1 MFIFLGIEATGT
13 DEDNRLCQ
21 IAFKIEEGMSLN

>member
-1 MFIFLGIEATGT
+1 MFIFLDTEATGT

-21 IAFKIEEGMSLN
+21 IAFKIEEGMSLH